1 MEIIQKQ
8 IEELKIKMEK
18 IHSEMER
25 KNEEI
30 EKTKREAY
38 EKGMTFENDSESM
51 PQDEDAV
58 D

>member
-1 MEIIQKQ
+1 
-8 IEELKIKMEK
+8 MEK
-18 IHSEMER
+18 IHSEMEK

-38 EKGMTFENDSESM
+38 EKGMTIENDSESM
-51 PQDEDAV
+51 PQDEDAL